1 MTTEATPDPIIAQW
15 SESLEAD
22 LIEAGMEQAE
32 AHAYRQSFELG
43 LNRLMSAVAT
53 KQELKD
59 GLANLRDQLQREM
72 ELRFVEV
79 NRRFDE
85 TQVEFNRRF
94 DEMQTGTDQRFD
106 ETRAESNGRFDET
119 RAESNRRFNET
130 QADFN
135 RRFDE
140 TQAESNRRFDE
151 TQADFNR
158 RFEEAQRRT
167 DQRFAESQMLMMA
180 KFDELDKRIRLLAA
194 ATGIG
199 FALVVGFLSAL
210 VVLVA

>member
-22 LIEAGMEQAE
+22 LTEAGMEQAE

-43 LNRLMSAVAT
+43 LNRLMSVVAT

-59 GLANLRDQLQREM
+59 GLADLRDQLQREM
-72 ELRFVEV
+72 ELRFAEV

-85 TQVEFNRRF
+85 METRTDRRF
-94 DEMQTGTDQRFD
+94 DEMQIGTDQRFD

-119 RAESNRRFNET
+119 
-130 QADFN
+130 
-135 RRFDE
+135 
-140 TQAESNRRFDE
+140 QAESNRRFDE
-151 TQADFNR
+151 AQAETNR

-167 DQRFAESQMLMMA
+167 DQRFAESEKLMMT

-199 FALVVGFLSAL
+199 FALVIGFLSAL